1 MICAM
6 KVLKFGGTSVKDS
19 NMMNR
24 VLDIAERELNEGVV
38 LVSSAMNKTT
48 DLIIHCYQTAQEKG
62 LDDAFKILKELE
74 NLHFLTAK
82 DFLEEPVLH
91 HTLQKLNLLFSEFRS
106 LIKGIALLK
115 ACSPRSKDA
124 LLSLGERLSTTLL
137 QARAEARGLNSR
149 WMDARLLIKT
159 DSTFGSAR
167 VDFTATDEAID
178 KEIALKKGALII
190 TQGFIASDSQGVTT
204 TLGRGGSDY
213 SAAIL
218 GAALQAEEVQ
228 IWTDVDGIMTSDP
241 RAVSGV
247 QPIKELT
254 YSEAGELAYF
264 GAKVIHP
271 ATMQPAVRKN
281 IPLRVLNT
289 HNPEHPG
296 TLIQHSCQ
304 EKGLKAI
311 STKKSIHLIS
321 INSSRMLN
329 AYGFMNQIFKIFERY
344 EVSVDLIS
352 TSEVSVSLTVEDQHI
367 ADEMIQELEE
377 IGQVSL
383 EQDKAIVCLVGQDLW
398 KDSVFISKT
407 FSQLEG
413 IPIRMI
419 SLGASD
425 INLSLVIA
433 ETYVEEAIQRLH
445 DHLLV

>member
-1 MICAM
+1 M

-19 NMMNR
+19 SMMNR
-24 VLDIAERELNEGVV
+24 VLDIAEQEMPQGAL

-48 DLIIHCYQTAQEKG
+48 DSIIECFTTAQEKG
-62 LDDAFKILKELE
+62 LDASFIILKDIEK
-74 NLHFLTAK
+74 LHFDTARE
-82 DFLEEPVLH
+82 FLDGEVLQH
-91 HTLQKLNLLFSEFRS
+91 SLQKLNILFSEFRS

-137 QARAEARGLNSR
+137 QARAEARGLKSR
-149 WMDARLLIKT
+149 WVDARLLIKT
-159 DSTFGSAR
+159 NSDFGNAK
-167 VDFTATDEAID
+167 VDFAATSEAVK
-178 KEIALKKGALII
+178 KEIKLGKGELII
-190 TQGFIASDSQGVTT
+190 TQGFIASDQEGVTT

-218 GAALQAEEVQ
+218 GAELQADEVQ

-241 RAVSGV
+241 RVVSGV
-247 QPIKELT
+247 HPIGELT
-254 YSEAGELAYF
+254 YNEAGELAYF
-264 GAKVIHP
+264 GARVIHP
-271 ATMQPAVRKN
+271 ATMQPAVRKG

-289 HNPEHPG
+289 HNPQHPG
-296 TLIQHSCQ
+296 TLIQKNCK

-311 STKKSIHLIS
+311 SAKMSIHLVS

-329 AYGFMNQIFKIFERY
+329 AYGFMNRIFKIFDRY

-352 TSEVSVSLTVEDQHI
+352 TSEVSISLSVEEYNI
-367 ADEMIQELEE
+367 PEEMIEELEE

-398 KDSVFISKT
+398 KDSAFISRT
-407 FSQLEG
+407 FSILEG
-413 IPIRMI
+413 VPIRMI

-433 ETYVEEAIQRLH
+433 ESYVDKAIQNLH
-445 DHLLV
+445 DNLLG